1 MTEQTMTEKIPTQN
15 WAADV
20 KKYAANVDEIAVAGI
35 VRFCGIALQQKDSSL
50 VAFSDKKEVERVRD
64 HFLKRKLGL
73 TNADLDLDKAIMEV
87 GETMKPGHS
96 KNRVTAYYLLADR
109 FGKLSAF
116 H

>member
-1 MTEQTMTEKIPTQN
+1 MTAHSTAQN

-20 KKYAANVDEIAVAGI
+20 KKYAANVDEAAVEGI
-35 VRFCGIALQQKDSSL
+35 VHYCGIALQQKDSSL

-64 HFLKRKLGL
+64 HFLKHKLGL
-73 TNADLDLDKAIMEV
+73 TNSDPELDKAIMEV
-87 GETMKPGHS
+87 GEKMKTGHG

-109 FGKLSAF
+109 FGKLPAL

>member
-1 MTEQTMTEKIPTQN
+1 MTEETTTHN

-35 VRFCGIALQQKDSSL
+35 VRYCGIALQERDSSL
-50 VAFSDKKEVERVRD
+50 VAFSDKREVQRVRD

-73 TNADLDLDKAIMEV
+73 TAADPELDKAIMEV
-87 GETMKPGHS
+87 GEKMKTG

-109 FGKLSAF
+109 FGKLPVF

>member
-1 MTEQTMTEKIPTQN
+1 MTEQITAEN

-20 KKYAANVDEIAVAGI
+20 KKYIPQVDEKAVAGI
-35 VRFCGIALQQKDSSL
+35 ARYCGIALQKKDSSL
-50 VAFSDKKEVERVRD
+50 VAFHDKQEVARVRD

-73 TNADLDLDKAIMEV
+73 SGADAELDKAISEV
-87 GETMKPGHS
+87 GKKMGHG

-109 FGKLSAF
+109 FGKLAVF